1 MGHSPGLQASLGPS
15 AWNVWSIEPLEN
27 NLVGG
32 FNLPLWK
39 WWSESQLGW
48 WNSMKFPIYRKSY
61 KSHVPVTTKQ
71 SYVQSMALSLNR
83 LPPIRMDYDNL
94 PITLLFVGGSAVL
107 PPLASRINPPVLKF
121 PRLWTSQPCLPV
133 TQHVG
138 TSKFCLNHFQKSID
152 VPPTFKV

>member
-48 WNSMKFPIYRKSY
+48 WNSMKFHEIPNMMGKIKN
-61 KSHVPVTTKQ
+61 VPNHQPVYDVWMVDFHCYVWLPEAPNMTIMSWLCPLELLNCFLQLKQATSMVLANVSNWGAPTLYANPLYGYQTWLENPWTKWGCVKT
-71 SYVQSMALSLNR
+71 Y
-83 LPPIRMDYDNL
+83 
-94 PITLLFVGGSAVL
+94 
-107 PPLASRINPPVLKF
+107 
-121 PRLWTSQPCLPV
+121 C
-133 TQHVG
+133 
-138 TSKFCLNHFQKSID
+138 
-152 VPPTFKV
+152 